1 MKKFSFSFFSHAHKT
16 IKSNSEKKGIAKC
29 DFTSFISQA
38 MSGNN
43 VENVNV
49 VAFAQAHNFLLL
61 LLLLSQTCAIFSI
74 YIYLYKSREKNKIK
88 STKTHLS
95 FTQWICNEW
104 ENLRAAHV
112 VVVVSVAQIQ

>member
-95 FTQWICNEW
+95 FTQ
-104 ENLRAAHV
+104 
-112 VVVVSVAQIQ
+112 